1 MANVD
6 GDQNYVR
13 IQVLTN
19 AGALDREKQ
28 IALVSQLPTWS
39 QRPRRIPHWTALHLC
54 EAPMLKLSIPTESGT
69 LRRWYE
75 LVSVRASMS
84 A

>member
-1 MANVD
+1 MAAGSMANVD

-28 IALVSQLPTWS
+28 IALVSQLTDLVAAAAKDP
-39 QRPRRIPHWTALHLC
+39 
-54 EAPMLKLSIPTESGT
+54 T
-69 LRRWYE
+69 LRQRYTCAKPPCSSCRF
-75 LVSVRASMS
+75 LRRAAPSADGMS
-84 A
+84 WSL